1 MVSQWNASATACKTS
16 SKLFDPFDIKT
27 FDDLSEKYK
36 SLSAEDKGK
45 YKSMDDYVV
54 QHDGPELSNL
64 NRSYIKLVNE
74 VNSRLMSTRLPE
86 RLPIDLLIQ
95 KDAVLDLLASL
106 ENENYIKEV
115 YKTKKHK
122 VKDGLNTTEAICLM
136 DCIKQGRS
144 LFHAGACADTIAKP
158 LIEFYAACAYAYAI
172 IVINSPLHK
181 SIRTL
186 KGSHGHTYNHSSG
199 AIEFGGDIPSGTFL
213 DLLCA
218 LSTAQIR
225 NDSINIKY
233 SLLPSIDMIQRN
245 SISISLMALL
255 SMVPE
260 LNGYYTQVDTSHHLV
275 HKLSVDA
282 GIVNSKATYNFYI
295 GDGINKP
302 DKEKLEKAFHVT
314 NISENQ
320 GSYQFSVP
328 SEEIS
333 TIMPCV
339 YHDLR
344 GQLWYIESPIEGMV
358 LPELCLHFLIISA
371 LCNIMRYSP
380 PEWSKI
386 LSNKISSQFSLLI
399 SKYLRLFELK
409 YPILVSEL
417 VTNFSPIITDK

>member
-16 SKLFDPFDIKT
+16 SKLFEPFDIKT

-64 NRSYIKLVNE
+64 NRSYMKLVNE

-181 SIRTL
+181 SIKTL

-260 LNGYYTQVDTSHHLV
+260 LNGYYTQVDTSRHLV